1 MSRLFPLLLAAVLL
15 ALPGMARAQTFTVDS
30 IGPSSLDAVVAAPT
44 GSSTFRASAATGTVT
59 KLSGNA
65 VRLSGGTAR
74 SLVTVSCNNAPA
86 CAASNAQIE
95 ITTTGTPTGR
105 AGALQNFTVSTSGAT
120 ATIALAPGTGNSIS
134 FEIGPVGRGA
144 SKTFWVGYDMPING
158 DNSPGSTGIAGASFV
173 VTASR
178 TSGTGGISQ
187 LSSTVGAT
195 VYRGLSLGHTADL
208 NFGRISPP
216 RTGSGTVSLT
226 PAGALSLTGTGTGTG
241 ALGGA
246 LASPAVF
253 ALSGE
258 GGQAVSVTVPATFSM
273 TGPGGTIS
281 VTTDA
286 DASGSQV
293 LSGAIGA
300 AGTLAIRVG
309 GSFILP
315 STLSQGSYTG
325 TFTVTAQYN

>member
-1 MSRLFPLLLAAVLL
+1 MIRLLAALFAAML
-15 ALPGMARAQTFTVDS
+15 FGLSGAASAQTFTLTS
-30 IGPSSLDAVVAAPT
+30 ISPSDLGTIVAAPT
-44 GSSTFRASAATGTVT
+44 GTSTFRAAASTGNVT

-65 VRLSGGTAR
+65 VRLSGGTVR

-86 CAASNAQIE
+86 CDTDDALVQ
-95 ITTTGTPTGR
+95 ITTSGTATGR
-105 AGALQNFTVSTSGAT
+105 AGALQNFTVSTAGAS
-120 ATIALAPGTGNSIS
+120 ATITLAPGTGNSIS
-134 FEIGPVGRGA
+134 FRIGPVGRRG
-144 SKTFWVGYDMPING
+144 SETFWVGYDMPIGG
-158 DNSPGSTGIAGASFV
+158 DNSSGNTGSAGAGMV
-173 VTASR
+173 VTVSR
-178 TSGTGGISQ
+178 TNGNAPSQ
-187 LSSTVGAT
+187 LSSTVSAT
-195 VYRGLSLGHTADL
+195 VYRGLSLGHTSDL

-226 PAGALSLTGTGTGTG
+226 PAGALSLTGTGTGSG

-246 LASPAVF
+246 SASAAVF

-258 GGQAVSVTVPATFSM
+258 GGQSVSVTVPATFAM

-281 VTTDA
+281 VTTNPDV
-286 DASGSQV
+286 SGAQV

-309 GSFILP
+309 GSFSLP

-325 TFTVTAQYN
+325 TITVTAQYN